1 MNMNELLKRHSFSAT
16 FLVLFLGS
24 VFIFGGDSD
33 DIQQLNGFTMGTS
46 YQVQIVDM
54 PESVSAEDLAVEIGA
69 LLSQLDTETFSTY
82 ASNSELSRFNRHGV
96 NVPFIASAQLI
107 EVLLMAQE
115 ISALSGGAFDVTV
128 GPLVNLWGFGPD
140 LAVFE
145 TVPTQS
151 QIDTAKNR
159 VGFQHLRISPS
170 SQEIRKTRD
179 VYVDLSAIAKGYAVD
194 QLAEYL
200 DEIGVDNYFLEIG
213 GELKIK
219 GSKSGGEGWV
229 PAIETP
235 VDTASQVYQV
245 FYSRGDNIAV
255 AGSGDYRNYFEEEG
269 LRYSHEID
277 PRSGR
282 PVTHS
287 LAAAYVI
294 DESTARADALA
305 TTYMILGPDAAEAL
319 ASRQG
324 QAVYF
329 IYKSDGDEFE
339 DYISS
344 EFSQYIGSD
353 LQ

>member
-1 MNMNELLKRHSFSAT
+1 MKKLLRRYTSTAIFLT
-16 FLVLFLGS
+16 FLLGLVLYFVG
-24 VFIFGGDSD
+24 SD
-33 DIQQLNGFTMGTS
+33 DILQLNGLTMGTS

-54 PESVSAEDLAVEIGA
+54 PGDIEAEDLAVDISG
-69 LLSQLDTETFSTY
+69 LLRQLDTEIFSTY
-82 ASNSELSRFNRHGV
+82 ASNSELSRFNRHGI
-96 NVPFIASAQLI
+96 NIPFVASSAMM

-145 TVPTQS
+145 TVPAQS
-151 QIDTAKNR
+151 QIDGERAR
-159 VGFQHLRISPS
+159 VGFQFLQISPS
-170 SQEIRKTRD
+170 TEEILKTRD
-179 VYVDLSAIAKGYAVD
+179 IYVDLSAIAKGYAVD

-200 DEIGVDNYFLEIG
+200 DQAGVDNYFLEIG

-219 GSKSGGEGWV
+219 GLKPGGESWV
-229 PAIETP
+229 PAIEAP
-235 VDTASQVYQV
+235 VEAVSQVYQI
-245 FYSRGDNIAV
+245 FYSRGDNIAI

-277 PRSGR
+277 PRNGR
-282 PVTHS
+282 PVTHE

-305 TTYMILGPDAAEAL
+305 TTYMILGPDAAEDL
-319 ASRQG
+319 ASRQE

-329 IYKSDGDEFE
+329 IYKSDGGGFE
-339 DYISS
+339 DYVSA
-344 EFSQYIGSD
+344 EFNRYLGSD
-353 LQ
+353 LK

>member
-1 MNMNELLKRHSFSAT
+1 MKKLLRRYTSTAIFLT
-16 FLVLFLGS
+16 FLLGS
-24 VFIFGGDSD
+24 VLYFVGSD
-33 DIQQLNGFTMGTS
+33 DILQLNGLTMGTS

-54 PESVSAEDLAVEIGA
+54 PGDIEAEDLAVDISG
-69 LLSQLDTETFSTY
+69 LLRQLDTEIFSTY
-82 ASNSELSRFNRHGV
+82 ASNSELSRFNRHGI
-96 NVPFIASAQLI
+96 NIPFVASSAMM

-145 TVPTQS
+145 TVPAQS
-151 QIDTAKNR
+151 QIDGERAR
-159 VGFQHLRISPS
+159 VGFQFLQISPS
-170 SQEIRKTRD
+170 TQEIWKTRD
-179 VYVDLSAIAKGYAVD
+179 IYVDLSAIAKGYAVD

-200 DEIGVDNYFLEIG
+200 DQAGVDNYFLEIG

-219 GSKSGGEGWV
+219 GLKPGGESWV
-229 PAIETP
+229 PAIEAP
-235 VDTASQVYQV
+235 VEAVSQVYQI
-245 FYSRGDNIAV
+245 FYSRGDNIAI

-277 PRSGR
+277 PRNGR
-282 PVTHS
+282 PVTHE

-305 TTYMILGPDAAEAL
+305 TTYMILGPDAAEDL
-319 ASRQG
+319 ASRQE

-329 IYKSDGDEFE
+329 IYKSDGGGFE
-339 DYISS
+339 DYVSA
-344 EFSQYIGSD
+344 EFNRYLGSD
-353 LQ
+353 LK

>member
-1 MNMNELLKRHSFSAT
+1 MIKLSRRHSFVT
-16 FLVLFLGS
+16 IFLVLILVS
-24 VFIFGGDSD
+24 VLYFTDGGE
-33 DIQQLNGFTMGTS
+33 DIQKLSGRTMGTS

-54 PESVSAEDLAVEIGA
+54 PRELAAEELAADIDE
-69 LLSQLDTETFSTY
+69 LLSQLDTGIFSTY

-96 NVPFIASAQLI
+96 NSPFAASAQMI
-107 EVLLMAQE
+107 EVLLLAQE

-128 GPLVNLWGFGPD
+128 GPLVNLWGFGPN

-145 TVPTQS
+145 TVPTQL
-151 QIDTAKNR
+151 QIEAAQNL
-159 VGFQHLRISPS
+159 VGFQFLRISPAN
-170 SQEIRKTRD
+170 QEIRKTRD

-200 DEIGVDNYFLEIG
+200 DQLGIANYFLEIG

-219 GSKSGGEGWV
+219 GSKPGGAGWV
-229 PAIETP
+229 PAIEAP
-235 VDTASQVYQV
+235 VDTASQVYQI

-269 LRYSHEID
+269 VRYSHEID
-277 PRSGR
+277 PRNGR
-282 PVTHS
+282 PVIHN

-319 ASRQG
+319 ASKQG

-329 IYKSDGDEFE
+329 IYKSDESGFE
-339 DYISS
+339 DYVSP
-344 EFSQYIGSD
+344 EFNRYLEND

>member
-1 MNMNELLKRHSFSAT
+1 MKKLLRRYTSTAIFLT
-16 FLVLFLGS
+16 FLLGS
-24 VFIFGGDSD
+24 VLYFVGSD
-33 DIQQLNGFTMGTS
+33 DILQLNGLTMGTS

-54 PESVSAEDLAVEIGA
+54 PGDIEAEDLAVDISG
-69 LLSQLDTETFSTY
+69 LLRQLDTETFSTY
-82 ASNSELSRFNRHGV
+82 ASNSELSRFNRHGI
-96 NVPFIASAQLI
+96 NIPFVASSAMM

-145 TVPTQS
+145 TVPAQS
-151 QIDTAKNR
+151 QIDGERAR
-159 VGFQHLRISPS
+159 VGFQFLQISPS
-170 SQEIRKTRD
+170 TEEILKTRD
-179 VYVDLSAIAKGYAVD
+179 IYVDLSAIAKGYAVD

-200 DEIGVDNYFLEIG
+200 DQAGVDNYFLEIG

-219 GSKSGGEGWV
+219 GLKPGGESWV
-229 PAIETP
+229 PAIEAP
-235 VDTASQVYQV
+235 VEAVSQVYQI
-245 FYSRGDNIAV
+245 FYSRGDNIAI

-277 PRSGR
+277 PRNGR
-282 PVTHS
+282 PVTHE

-305 TTYMILGPDAAEAL
+305 TTYMILGPDAAEDL
-319 ASRQG
+319 ASRQE

-329 IYKSDGDEFE
+329 IYKSDGGGFE
-339 DYISS
+339 DYVSA
-344 EFSQYIGSD
+344 EFNRYLGSD
-353 LQ
+353 LK

>member
-1 MNMNELLKRHSFSAT
+1 MNKPLKRNSFIAA
-16 FLVLFLGS
+16 FLALFLGS
-24 VFIFGGDSD
+24 VLFFTGGD
-33 DIQQLNGFTMGTS
+33 DIQQLNGLTMGTS

-54 PESVSAEDLAVEIGA
+54 PANIAAADLAADIGE
-69 LLSQLDTETFSTY
+69 LLKQLDTETFSTY
-82 ASNSELSRFNRHGV
+82 ASNSELSRFKRHGV
-96 NVPFIASAQLI
+96 NTPFAASSQMI

-128 GPLVNLWGFGPD
+128 GPLVNLWGFGPN

-151 QIDTAKNR
+151 QIDDARLR
-159 VGFQHLRISPS
+159 VGFEFLRISPANK
-170 SQEIRKTRD
+170 EIRKTRD
-179 VYVDLSAIAKGYAVD
+179 MYVDLSAIAKGYAVD

-219 GSKSGGEGWV
+219 GSKPGGEGWV
-229 PAIETP
+229 PAIEAP
-235 VDTASQVYQV
+235 VETVSEVYQI

-269 LRYSHEID
+269 QRYSHEID
-277 PRSGR
+277 PRNGR

-305 TTYMILGPDAAEAL
+305 TTYMILGPDAAEDL

-329 IYKSDGDEFE
+329 IYKSGGDGFE
-339 DYISS
+339 DYVSA
-344 EFSQYIGSD
+344 EFNRYLESD

>member
-1 MNMNELLKRHSFSAT
+1 MKKLLRRYTSTAIFLT
-16 FLVLFLGS
+16 FLLGS
-24 VFIFGGDSD
+24 VFYFVGSD
-33 DIQQLNGFTMGTS
+33 DILQLNGLTMGTS

-54 PESVSAEDLAVEIGA
+54 PGDIEAEDLAVDISG
-69 LLSQLDTETFSTY
+69 LLRQLDTEIFSTY
-82 ASNSELSRFNRHGV
+82 ASNSELSRFNRHGI
-96 NVPFIASAQLI
+96 NIPFVASSAMM

-145 TVPTQS
+145 TVPAQS
-151 QIDTAKNR
+151 QIDGERAR
-159 VGFQHLRISPS
+159 VGFQFLQISPS
-170 SQEIRKTRD
+170 TEEILKTRD
-179 VYVDLSAIAKGYAVD
+179 IYVDLSAIAKGYAVD

-200 DEIGVDNYFLEIG
+200 DQAGVDNYFLEIG

-219 GSKSGGEGWV
+219 GLKPGGESWV
-229 PAIETP
+229 PAIEAP
-235 VDTASQVYQV
+235 VEAVSQVYQI
-245 FYSRGDNIAV
+245 FYSRGDNIAI

-277 PRSGR
+277 PRNGR
-282 PVTHS
+282 PVTHE

-305 TTYMILGPDAAEAL
+305 TTYMILGPDAAEDL
-319 ASRQG
+319 ASRQE

-329 IYKSDGDEFE
+329 IYKSDGGGFE
-339 DYISS
+339 DYVSA
-344 EFSQYIGSD
+344 EFNRYLGSD
-353 LQ
+353 LK